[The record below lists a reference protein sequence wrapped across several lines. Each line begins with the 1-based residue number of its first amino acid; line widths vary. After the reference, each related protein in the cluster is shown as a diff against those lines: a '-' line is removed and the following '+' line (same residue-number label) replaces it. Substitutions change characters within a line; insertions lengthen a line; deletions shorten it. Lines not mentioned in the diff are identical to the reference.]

1 MTELCEI
8 LSYYSL
14 VPMLHV
20 DIVTNEVTAA
30 IRYVIGKGYT
40 IASTN
45 GVIEADSY
53 NQMIHLFKLEFCS
66 DDFVEPLTEMVMR

>member
-1 MTELCEI
+1 MELCEI
-8 LSYYSL
+8 LSYYSF

-20 DIVTNEVTAA
+20 DIVTDEITAA

-53 NQMIHLFKLEFCS
+53 NQMIFLFKQEYCKE
-66 DDFVEPLTEMVMR
+66 DFISPLTEMVMR